1 MGCLE
6 DCVQGSASVSART
19 VRGVLDDGVG
29 RHRDTPLFDYD
40 DELSGSRLTSQMEA
54 LYYLVR
60 GRNVLL
66 CGQAGSGKSWV
77 VNAYRRI
84 VEDNSLWFEKNGR
97 VLNMAVTA
105 STGIAATLIGGR
117 TIHSWSGLGV
127 SFERFNPA
135 TMPSAARK
143 VWNRAR
149 KRIRDTDILIIDEVS
164 MLPAFFLDNLDAA
177 CREAKNKPGTPFGG
191 IQIVLVGDFLQLPP
205 VDRGTDIRADGSKPD
220 KRFCFHSQAF
230 RDAHFT
236 PCYLDRSRRA
246 DDGDRLVD
254 VLNAIRNRNVTS
266 EIRELLNNRVHAN
279 TVDNDDTVG
288 IGTQANDVDNV
299 GNGNTAGT
307 GGHVYTRLYTVNRR
321 VDEENMARLER
332 LPGSMV
338 TVGYHVVH
346 DPIGIAKQL
355 VRDERI
361 ASVSLKPGARVMLTS
376 NNAIPGMVNGSLGTV
391 VGFNWSNG
399 IIGQVDSVRVRFNNG
414 LVEDVHP
421 VSSKRSHGELVSG
434 TDDDGMPILQEVEV
448 VDAEVMYMP
457 LRLAWCI
464 TVHKSQGQTLD
475 GAVIDLSKCF
485 QPGLGYVALSRV
497 SRLDDIV
504 LEHHVTDEVFQLD
517 PDALRMD
524 RMIRE
529 SAAKYHERFI
539 QHERWVE
546 DMQRLMDSG
555 SMPRVQER
563 KTRKSLDESP
573 SVRSLF
579 ADDESTRVWL
589 NQHRTRH
596 MPVRRGKKT
605 K

>member
-1 MGCLE
+1 M
-6 DCVQGSASVSART
+6 QGSASVSAKN

-77 VNAYRRI
+77 VNAFRRI
-84 VEDNSLWFEKNGR
+84 IEGNALWFEKNGR
-97 VLNMAVTA
+97 ALNMAVTA

-135 TMPSAARK
+135 SMPTAARK

-177 CREAKNKPGTPFGG
+177 CRNARNKPDTPFGG

-205 VDRGTDIRADGSKPD
+205 VDTGTDIRADGSKPD

-246 DDGDRLVD
+246 DDGDRLVE
-254 VLNAIRNRNVTS
+254 VLNAIRNQNVTS
-266 EIRELLNNRVHAN
+266 EIRGLLNSRVHAN
-279 TVDNDDTVG
+279 DVDSAPAVGTVDSGAHAHNG
-288 IGTQANDVDNV
+288 NSA
-299 GNGNTAGT
+299 GNGA
-307 GGHVYTRLYTVNRR
+307 HVYTRLYTVNKR
-321 VDEENMARLER
+321 VDEENLSRLEQ
-332 LPGSMV
+332 LPGNAV
-338 TVGYHVVH
+338 TAGYRIVQ

-355 VRDERI
+355 IRDERI
-361 ASVSLKPGARVMLTS
+361 TAVSLKRGARVMLTS

-391 VGFNWSNG
+391 VGFNWYNG
-399 IIGQVDSVRVRFNNG
+399 IIGQLDSVRVQFNNG
-414 LVEDVHP
+414 MVEDVRP

-434 TDDDGMPILQEVEV
+434 VDDDGMPILQEVEV

-475 GAVIDLSKCF
+475 GAIIDLSKCF

-497 SRLDDIV
+497 ARLDDIV

-517 PDALRMD
+517 TDALRMD
-524 RMIRE
+524 KMIRD
-529 SAAKYHERFI
+529 SAAKHHARFI
-539 QHERWVE
+539 QHENWVS

-563 KTRKSLDESP
+563 KIRKSLDESP
-573 SVRSLF
+573 SVHDLF

-596 MPVRRGKKT
+596 LPAPRRKKT